1 MQLTILLIP
10 CILIRYTLYT
20 FSMIK
25 PNVMEMETEIG
36 NQLRIYVYRVP
47 KKNHDSIV
55 ENQERFTETFRK
67 HGCYYQSYQLGNT
80 ETSEGF
86 ASMAS
91 IVSAN
96 KDDEVWL
103 DLEAYRDRQ
112 HMKEVVSKIESDEVA
127 LSLMKQYLHLL
138 SPGSSPIVAEFEHV
152 DIQGKEE

>member
-10 CILIRYTLYT
+10 CILIRCTLYT

-25 PNVMEMETEIG
+25 PNVTEMETEIG

-55 ENQERFTETFRK
+55 ENQEQFTETFRK

-91 IVSAN
+91 IVSVYWVKN
-96 KDDEVWL
+96 CVL
-103 DLEAYRDRQ
+103 DFEIIFLL
-112 HMKEVVSKIESDEVA
+112 
-127 LSLMKQYLHLL
+127 LSLYFLFIPFLMQ
-138 SPGSSPIVAEFEHV
+138 
-152 DIQGKEE
+152 

>member
-1 MQLTILLIP
+1 MNKSIVT
-10 CILIRYTLYT
+10 
-20 FSMIK
+20 
-25 PNVMEMETEIG
+25 EMEKDIG

-47 KKNHDSIV
+47 KKNHDAIV

-91 IVSAN
+91 VVSAN
-96 KDDEVWL
+96 KDEEVWL
-103 DLEAYRDRQ
+103 DLEAYRDRK

-138 SPGSSPIVAEFEHV
+138 SPGSSPIVAEFEHLS
-152 DIQGKEE
+152 IQGKEE